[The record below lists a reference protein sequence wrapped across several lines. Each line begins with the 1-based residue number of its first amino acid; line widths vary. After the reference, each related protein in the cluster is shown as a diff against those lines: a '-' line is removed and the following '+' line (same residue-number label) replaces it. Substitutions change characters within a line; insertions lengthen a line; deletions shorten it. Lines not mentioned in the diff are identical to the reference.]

1 MRVAQD
7 IIVILTVSNG
17 QVAAKKEEV
26 KYEYQED
33 KKLISN
39 NSYISYNSDRSHESL
54 CSGTKYL
61 ACGKR

>member
-39 NSYISYNSDRSHESL
+39 NSYISYKE
-54 CSGTKYL
+54 
-61 ACGKR
+61 KRHY